1 MATPTPFTKTPQK
14 HPQAFSS
21 PIPRSV
27 PPMMNFD
34 SPSVMTLLQEGGIG
48 MGISM
53 SGMGMSSLGL
63 SASAMGRADEDERRR
78 RLENIIATLK
88 TKPGRVSE
96 EGIIGLCKKEG
107 LDVEREEM
115 PDGTISLAL
124 VIGSEV
130 MCDVFVRNGE
140 IESVKLETA
149 IDRERPGLDFG
160 PTGSKILL
168 QSLSPLPGMTK
179 INLTLERFS
188 HNLDKLLRMDK
199 LSAPEN
205 GGVSC
210 YQAIF
215 GVYTSLKKLFE
226 HEKKMALAVLEA
238 HTPYASQKAEREVL
252 CKKSGRPRIN
262 AGTCLGLSLE
272 YWMDRRHLIPRTL
285 SKQSTSAKG
294 KEKMNVDSSSDGD
307 NYPEDGDPSN
317 NKIYALTIEC
327 ESSPS
332 SMYSPI
338 RISDAWISDSIE
350 KAPDVATG
358 DIDNILS
365 NTPSI
370 DWLDPPPTYLPSVAA
385 GGDHDAMS
393 LDAAPGRL
401 PNIRFVAQFNPPLV
415 VPLTVFINIYQTLG
429 LEVPQDIRATT
440 FTGLA
445 LRPGEP
451 DPGLEM
457 AGDSTPEVRSEKTV
471 LVLNSDGNEEQ
482 RTHANSLY
490 VPKTEFS
497 RTMEALPFHHPKQ
510 IIQILPTLRQ
520 YAFTTSLLQHT
531 FHSTSPSPPTP
542 SPAVQKSAAT
552 TTATTTT
559 TTTGTLQLTP
569 PPTPS
574 RTTTAEAHPLRAPPL
589 QLDTTL
595 SYSPPTPRLTLSFP
609 HPSTT
614 SPLPLFSLSSSL
626 SSSSSTSSAASLL
639 SALMSTSLSP
649 PRPPLRISIDVHP
662 NADLVVGD
670 QNVVDLAPPPPPAVM
685 SGELGGLELRAEDER
700 VKRVARAL
708 DVCGD
713 LGVWGEWVRRG
724 VGAS

>member
-1 MATPTPFTKTPQK
+1 MATPTPSTNTPQK
-14 HPQAFSS
+14 HLAAFSS

-27 PPMMNFD
+27 PAMGMMNYD
-34 SPSVMTLLQEGGIG
+34 SPAVMNLLHEGGVG

-88 TKPGRVSE
+88 TKPGRVGE

-107 LDVEREEM
+107 LDVEREELPGGVVM
-115 PDGTISLAL
+115 LAL

-130 MCDVFVRNGE
+130 MCDVFVKNGE

-149 IDRERPGLDFG
+149 IDRERPGFNFG

-168 QSLSPLPGMTK
+168 ESLRPVGRMSK

-199 LSAPEN
+199 LSAPES

-226 HEKKMALAVLEA
+226 HEKKMALAIQEA
-238 HTPYASQKAEREVL
+238 NTPYSSHKAEREVL

-272 YWMDRRHLIPRTL
+272 YWMDRRHLIHKPTAKPL
-285 SKQSTSAKG
+285 TSTKG
-294 KEKMNVDSSSDGD
+294 KEKMDIDSAAEDD
-307 NYPEDGDPSN
+307 NPEDQDTSG

-338 RISDAWISDSIE
+338 RISDSWVSDAVE
-350 KAPDVATG
+350 KAPDATSA

-365 NTPSI
+365 NTPTI
-370 DWLDPPPTYLPSVAA
+370 DWLDPPDTYLPSAA
-385 GGDHDAMS
+385 PGGDHDAMN

-401 PNIRFVAQFNPPLV
+401 PNIRFVARFNPPLV
-415 VPLTVFINIYQTLG
+415 VPLSVFVTIQQSLG
-429 LEVPQDIRATT
+429 LDVPQDIRATT
-440 FTGLA
+440 FVGLA

-451 DPGLEM
+451 DPGLTGM
-457 AGDSTPEVRSEKTV
+457 AGDSTQEIRSTKTV
-471 LVLNSDGNEEQ
+471 LVPAPSGEEQ

-497 RTMEALPFHHPKQ
+497 RMIESLPFHHPKQ
-510 IIQILPTLRQ
+510 LVEILPTLRQ
-520 YAFTTSLLQHT
+520 YAFTSSLLQHT
-531 FHSTSPSPPTP
+531 FHETSSGPP
-542 SPAVQKSAAT
+542 AAAAT
-552 TTATTTT
+552 TNSYM
-559 TTTGTLQLTP
+559 TP
-569 PPTPS
+569 PRTPDK
-574 RTTTAEAHPLRAPPL
+574 TFDPPL

-595 SYSPPTPRLTLSFP
+595 YYSPPTPRLTLHLP
-609 HPSTT
+609 HPS
-614 SPLPLFSLSSSL
+614 SSAFSLPSKPSPTDFL
-626 SSSSSTSSAASLL
+626 ASLL
-639 SALMSTSLSP
+639 SNTLSNN
-649 PRPPLRISIDVHP
+649 PPLQVSVDVLP
-662 NADLVVGD
+662 NAELVISD
-670 QNVVDLAPPPPPAVM
+670 QNVIDVPPM
-685 SGELGGLELRAEDER
+685 DGLGLEEGENEK
-700 VKRVARAL
+700 VKRVGRAL

-713 LGVWGEWVRRG
+713 LGVWGEWLRRSVTKG
-724 VGAS
+724 T

>member
-1 MATPTPFTKTPQK
+1 MATPTPSTNTPQK
-14 HPQAFSS
+14 HLAAFSS

-27 PPMMNFD
+27 PMMNYD
-34 SPSVMTLLQEGGIG
+34 SPAVMNLMHDGGVG

-88 TKPGRVSE
+88 TKPGRVGE

-107 LDVEREEM
+107 LDVEREEL
-115 PDGTISLAL
+115 PGGVVVLAL

-130 MCDVFVRNGE
+130 MCDVVVRNGE
-140 IESVKLETA
+140 IESVKLEAA
-149 IDRERPGLDFG
+149 IDGDHHGFDFG

-168 QSLSPLPGMTK
+168 DSLRPLPGMTK

-238 HTPYASQKAEREVL
+238 NTPYASHKAEREVL

-272 YWMDRRHLIPRTL
+272 YWMDRRHLIPTAAPE
-285 SKQSTSAKG
+285 QSTSAKG
-294 KEKMNVDSSSDGD
+294 KEKMDIDSTGD
-307 NYPEDGDPSN
+307 AYPEDRDTDN
-317 NKIYALTIEC
+317 NRIYALTIEC

-350 KAPDVATG
+350 KVPDATSA

-365 NTPSI
+365 NTPTI
-370 DWLDPPPTYLPSVAA
+370 DWIDPPDTYLPSAA
-385 GGDHDAMS
+385 PGGDHDAMN

-401 PNIRFVAQFNPPLV
+401 PNIRFVARFNPPLV
-415 VPLTVFINIYQTLG
+415 VPLSVFINIQQSLG
-429 LEVPQDIRATT
+429 LDVPQDIRATT
-440 FTGLA
+440 FVGLA

-451 DPGLEM
+451 DPGLTGQ
-457 AGDSTPEVRSEKTV
+457 AGDSTQEIRSNKTV
-471 LVLNSDGNEEQ
+471 LVLNGNGKEEQ
-482 RTHANSLY
+482 RTHTNSLY

-497 RTMEALPFHHPKQ
+497 RTIEALPFHHPKQ
-510 IIQILPTLRQ
+510 LVEILPTLRQ

-531 FHSTSPSPPTP
+531 FHSTSPAAAMQTGASLHRGPP
-542 SPAVQKSAAT
+542 S
-552 TTATTTT
+552 
-559 TTTGTLQLTP
+559 P
-569 PPTPS
+569 PPTPDRNITQS
-574 RTTTAEAHPLRAPPL
+574 RPL

-595 SYSPPTPRLTLSFP
+595 YYSPPAPRITLHLP
-609 HPSTT
+609 HPSAR
-614 SPLPLFSLSSSL
+614 SPSPAPSPASPSPSDLL
-626 SSSSSTSSAASLL
+626 ASLL
-639 SALMSTSLSP
+639 ATSLTA
-649 PRPPLRISIDVHP
+649 PPLKASVDILP
-662 NADLVVGD
+662 NAELVISD
-670 QNVVDLAPPPPPAVM
+670 QNIVDVPPPTVKDLGLGM
-685 SGELGGLELRAEDER
+685 EIGGENEK
-700 VKRVARAL
+700 VKRVGRAL
-708 DVCGD
+708 DVCAD
-713 LGVWGEWVRRG
+713 LGVWGEWLRRE
-724 VGAS
+724 VMSA